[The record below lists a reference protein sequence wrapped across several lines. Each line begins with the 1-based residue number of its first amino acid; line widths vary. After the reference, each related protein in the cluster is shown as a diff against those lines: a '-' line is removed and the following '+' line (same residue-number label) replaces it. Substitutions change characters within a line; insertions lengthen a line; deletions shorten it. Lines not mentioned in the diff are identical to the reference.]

1 MKIKIKVS
9 RLRKKYGDNIVLK
22 DISFEV
28 VEGEIFALLGTN
40 GAGKTTTLEC
50 IEGIRKYDGGEIT
63 IDGKIGVQLQSSS
76 LPDGIK
82 GSEALKLFAKWN
94 NFTMT
99 KEFTERLGLN
109 EIIKKEYKWMS
120 TGEKRKLHLSLAMIG
135 NPDIIFLDEPTAGL
149 DVEARVIFHKEIKR
163 LKEEGKTIV
172 ISSHDMAEVEA
183 LCDRLAILKN
193 GNIAFLGTVNEL
205 TDNMKKTY
213 KISLKIDKP
222 LEGVEFKFL
231 LYKGEEKEYKIF
243 ESNNIH
249 DGLLEL
255 LTEVKKENILIQDL
269 KIESATLEDSF
280 MDIAKGEI

>member
-1 MKIKIKVS
+1 MKIRIKVS
-9 RLRKKYGDNIVLK
+9 SLTKKYGDNIVLK

-50 IEGIRKYDGGEIT
+50 IEGIRKYDSGEIT
-63 IDGKIGVQLQSSS
+63 IDGKVGVQLQSAS
-76 LPDGIK
+76 LPEGIK
-82 GSEALKLFAKWN
+82 GLEALKLFAKWN
-94 NFTMT
+94 NFTMS

-120 TGEKRKLHLSLAMIG
+120 TGEKRKLHLALAMIG
-135 NPDIIFLDEPTAGL
+135 DPDIIFLDEPTAGL
-149 DVEARVIFHKEIKR
+149 DVEARVVFHKEIRR
-163 LKEEGKTIV
+163 LKEEGKTII

-193 GNIAFLGTVNEL
+193 GKIAFLGTVNEL

-213 KISLKIDKP
+213 KISLKIDKL
-222 LEGVEFKFL
+222 LEGAEFEFL
-231 LYKGEEKEYKIF
+231 LYKGEEKEYKVF
-243 ESNNIH
+243 ESDNIH

-255 LTEVKKENILIQDL
+255 LTEVKKENILIHDL

>member
-1 MKIKIKVS
+1 MKIRIKVS
-9 RLRKKYGDNIVLK
+9 SLIKKYGDNIVLK

-63 IDGKIGVQLQSSS
+63 IDGKVGVQLQSSS

-82 GSEALKLFAKWN
+82 GSEALKLFFKWN

-109 EIIKKEYKWMS
+109 QIIKKEYKWMS

-135 NPDIIFLDEPTAGL
+135 DPDIIFLDEPTAGL

-205 TDNMKKTY
+205 TDNMKKHI
-213 KISLKIDKP
+213 K
-222 LEGVEFKFL
+222 
-231 LYKGEEKEYKIF
+231 
-243 ESNNIH
+243 
-249 DGLLEL
+249 
-255 LTEVKKENILIQDL
+255 
-269 KIESATLEDSF
+269 
-280 MDIAKGEI
+280 